1 MEKHHWT
8 DEEREIVRR
17 DYQHTHASRREIARR
32 LGVTEFAVAGQI
44 ATMGIAKRSDR
55 RPWSPEEDERL
66 RELIYQYAPHTVAR
80 RMGRSLNSV
89 VVRSK
94 RLGCSRRIRDGWFT
108 KKEVCEILGVD
119 HKWVQKR
126 IDAGQLKASWHNGS
140 KPTNSG
146 SACWHI
152 LEKDLKEFIRRYPQD
167 LTARNLDLIM
177 VVDMLAGVAS

>member
-1 MEKHHWT
+1 MDNHHWT
-8 DEEREIVRR
+8 DEDREIVRR
-17 DYQHTHASRREIARR
+17 DYRHTHASRREIARR

-55 RPWSPEEDERL
+55 RPWSADEDGKL
-66 RELIYQYAPHTVAR
+66 WELITQYAPQTVAR
-80 RMGRSLNSV
+80 RMGRSVNSV

-94 RLGCSRRIRDGWFT
+94 RLGISRRVRDGWFT
-108 KKEVCEILGVD
+108 KKEVCQILGVD

-126 IDAGQLKASWHNGS
+126 IDGVQLKASWHNGT
-140 KPTNSG
+140 KPTNGG

-167 LTARNLDLIM
+167 LTARNVDLIM
-177 VVDMLAGVAS
+177 VVDILTGVVN